1 MDALDRKFA
10 KSVLIELN
18 GMDVAKKSDLFKVVK
33 SHQVLDNLLYS
44 LQKDGYLNI
53 AESKVGPRKYSIS
66 LTPKGRAVA
75 EQLKNMEKVA
85 MGEPIIQMSDQE
97 ARDWARIFKDA
108 VKGLSLL
115 YHVNVFEDH
124 VTIGEEKD
132 GKFRVI
138 NVYVKVNGRG
148 IMRLWCEADESFNCI
163 HVQYAWTLPK
173 VQEMYANNVRNGR
186 VNGK

>member
-75 EQLKNMEKVA
+75 EQIRRISEVGERKAMDLPDSFKLITYLHDHGSKDVAGIKEKFPGLFGFVED
-85 MGEPIIQMSDQE
+85 MTSSGIIVS
-97 ARDWARIFKDA
+97 RIDSSRYPPES
-108 VKGLSLL
+108 VIDLTEKGKK
-115 YHVNVFEDH
+115 
-124 VTIGEEKD
+124 IAEKI
-132 GKFRVI
+132 KEI
-138 NVYVKVNGRG
+138 EG
-148 IMRLWCEADESFNCI
+148 ILE
-163 HVQYAWTLPK
+163 
-173 VQEMYANNVRNGR
+173 G
-186 VNGK
+186 

>member
-75 EQLKNMEKVA
+75 EQIRRISEVGQRKAMDLPDSFKLITYLHDHGSKDVAGIKEKFPGLFGFVEDMTSLGIIVSRIDSSRYPPESVIDLTDKGKKLAEKIKEIEEILK
-85 MGEPIIQMSDQE
+85 G
-97 ARDWARIFKDA
+97 
-108 VKGLSLL
+108 
-115 YHVNVFEDH
+115 
-124 VTIGEEKD
+124 
-132 GKFRVI
+132 
-138 NVYVKVNGRG
+138 
-148 IMRLWCEADESFNCI
+148 
-163 HVQYAWTLPK
+163 
-173 VQEMYANNVRNGR
+173 
-186 VNGK
+186 

>member
-18 GMDVAKKSDLFKVVK
+18 GMDIAKKSDLFKVVK

-75 EQLKNMEKVA
+75 EQIRRISEVGQRKAMDLPDSFKLITYLHEHGSKDVASIKEKLPGLLCFVEELTSSGIIVSGIDSSRYPPESVIELTEKGKKLAEKIKEIEEILK
-85 MGEPIIQMSDQE
+85 G
-97 ARDWARIFKDA
+97 
-108 VKGLSLL
+108 
-115 YHVNVFEDH
+115 
-124 VTIGEEKD
+124 
-132 GKFRVI
+132 
-138 NVYVKVNGRG
+138 
-148 IMRLWCEADESFNCI
+148 
-163 HVQYAWTLPK
+163 
-173 VQEMYANNVRNGR
+173 
-186 VNGK
+186 

>member
-75 EQLKNMEKVA
+75 EQIRRISEVGERKAMDLPDSFKLITYLHDHGSKDVAGIKEKFPGLFGFVEDMTSSGIIVSRIDSSRYPPESVIELTEKGKKLAEKIKEIEEILK
-85 MGEPIIQMSDQE
+85 G
-97 ARDWARIFKDA
+97 
-108 VKGLSLL
+108 
-115 YHVNVFEDH
+115 
-124 VTIGEEKD
+124 
-132 GKFRVI
+132 
-138 NVYVKVNGRG
+138 
-148 IMRLWCEADESFNCI
+148 
-163 HVQYAWTLPK
+163 
-173 VQEMYANNVRNGR
+173 
-186 VNGK
+186 

>member
-18 GMDVAKKSDLFKVVK
+18 EMDVAKKSDLFKVVK

-75 EQLKNMEKVA
+75 EQIRRISEAGERKAMDLPDSFKLITYLHENGPRDVAGIKEKFPGLFSFVEDMTSLGIIVSRIDSSRYPPESVIDLTEKGKKLAEKIKEIEEILK
-85 MGEPIIQMSDQE
+85 G
-97 ARDWARIFKDA
+97 
-108 VKGLSLL
+108 
-115 YHVNVFEDH
+115 
-124 VTIGEEKD
+124 
-132 GKFRVI
+132 
-138 NVYVKVNGRG
+138 
-148 IMRLWCEADESFNCI
+148 
-163 HVQYAWTLPK
+163 
-173 VQEMYANNVRNGR
+173 
-186 VNGK
+186 

>member
-75 EQLKNMEKVA
+75 EQIRRISEVGQRKAMELPDSFKLITFLYDHGPRDVA
-85 MGEPIIQMSDQE
+85 SIKEKFPGLFGFVEELTSSGIIVS
-97 ARDWARIFKDA
+97 RIDSSRHPPEN
-108 VKGLSLL
+108 VIDLTEKGKKLA
-115 YHVNVFEDH
+115 EK
-124 VTIGEEKD
+124 IKEIEEIL
-132 GKFRVI
+132 R
-138 NVYVKVNGRG
+138 R
-148 IMRLWCEADESFNCI
+148 
-163 HVQYAWTLPK
+163 
-173 VQEMYANNVRNGR
+173 
-186 VNGK
+186 

>member
-18 GMDVAKKSDLFKVVK
+18 GMDIAKKSDLFKVVK

-75 EQLKNMEKVA
+75 EQIRRISEVGQRKAMDLPDSFKLITYLHEHGSKDVASIKEKLPGLLCFVEELTSSGIIVLGIDSSRYPPESVIELTEKGKKLAEKIKEIEEILK
-85 MGEPIIQMSDQE
+85 G
-97 ARDWARIFKDA
+97 
-108 VKGLSLL
+108 
-115 YHVNVFEDH
+115 
-124 VTIGEEKD
+124 
-132 GKFRVI
+132 
-138 NVYVKVNGRG
+138 
-148 IMRLWCEADESFNCI
+148 
-163 HVQYAWTLPK
+163 
-173 VQEMYANNVRNGR
+173 
-186 VNGK
+186 

>member
-75 EQLKNMEKVA
+75 EQIRRISEVGQRKAMDLPDSFKLITFLYEHGSKDVASIKEKFPGFFGFVEELTSSEIIVSRIDSSRYPPENVIDLTEKGKKIAEKIKEIEEILK
-85 MGEPIIQMSDQE
+85 G
-97 ARDWARIFKDA
+97 
-108 VKGLSLL
+108 
-115 YHVNVFEDH
+115 
-124 VTIGEEKD
+124 
-132 GKFRVI
+132 
-138 NVYVKVNGRG
+138 
-148 IMRLWCEADESFNCI
+148 
-163 HVQYAWTLPK
+163 
-173 VQEMYANNVRNGR
+173 
-186 VNGK
+186 

>member
-75 EQLKNMEKVA
+75 EQIRRISEVGQRNAMDLPDSFKLITYLYEHGSKDVASIKEKFPGLFGFVEELTSSGIIVSRIDSSMYPPENVIDLTEKGKKIAEKTKEIEEILK
-85 MGEPIIQMSDQE
+85 
-97 ARDWARIFKDA
+97 W
-108 VKGLSLL
+108 
-115 YHVNVFEDH
+115 
-124 VTIGEEKD
+124 
-132 GKFRVI
+132 
-138 NVYVKVNGRG
+138 
-148 IMRLWCEADESFNCI
+148 
-163 HVQYAWTLPK
+163 
-173 VQEMYANNVRNGR
+173 
-186 VNGK
+186 